1 MLVEH
6 IGLRG
11 DDLGEFDNSRIVHD
25 EVIHLRSMLMSVSN
39 IDVVAG
45 SRMLVTETLSRIS
58 TPPSR
63 EMGSQNV
70 RNIVY
75 VLNKVVLDI

>member
-1 MLVEH
+1 
-6 IGLRG
+6 
-11 DDLGEFDNSRIVHD
+11 
-25 EVIHLRSMLMSVSN
+25 MLMSVSN